1 VIRVNP
7 LWQFCLQEWKWVIGS
22 ATLLHIQQF
31 CIICSSLCYQ
41 SYIACAAGN
50 TLKSLCFGAHNATV
64 RGTPVDLAI
73 TLCKDPSNWWNTWIS
88 AELLTLLV
96 LILSLCVRQY
106 FTVPN
111 ILLYSDLEACTGRE
125 RSPSLQISCLWVNEC
140 VDLYSALS
148 LRTPNVL
155 VALNAQSTFWVDV

>member
-1 VIRVNP
+1 MFFVICYVIRVNP

-96 LILSLCVRQY
+96 LILESMCTSVFNSSEYIAVLRFRSLH
-106 FTVPN
+106 
-111 ILLYSDLEACTGRE
+111 GE
-125 RSPSLQISCLWVNEC
+125 RKKSFSADFMSVSEWVC
-140 VDLYSALS
+140 G
-148 LRTPNVL
+148 
-155 VALNAQSTFWVDV
+155 FI